1 MVYEISFDEDSL
13 GFFVVTQLSKEQ
25 LSNCVI
31 KVMEIA
37 DKLIID
43 SHIETTDICTILV
56 RYFDCNLTYPQDG
69 CEHISEYYLSPSD
82 VDLNAD
88 LDVSSKADFITQY
101 IENNC
106 VTWKNQYKF
115 GEQDS

>member
-1 MVYEISFDEDSL
+1 MVYEIGFDEDSL
-13 GFFVVTQLSKEQ
+13 GFFVVTQLSKAE

-37 DKLIID
+37 NKLIID

-56 RYFDCNLTYPQDG
+56 RYFDCNLTYPQDK
-69 CEHISEYYLSPSD
+69 CEHISEYYLGPNN
-82 VDLNAD
+82 VDLDTDFDA
-88 LDVSSKADFITQY
+88 SSKTDFITQY

-106 VTWKNQYKF
+106 VTWKNQHKYD
-115 GEQDS
+115 E